1 MRGRVPVSRLGLI
14 AGRGRLP
21 LLAAR
26 GLAASGVS
34 VRAVAFEGLCE
45 PELERAVD
53 QIHWHRLGQ
62 LDAAAASLRA
72 MEVEQ
77 VVVAGSVPKQALFDG
92 SARVD
97 LDASATALLGA
108 IDRWDD
114 ATLLRTVADWL
125 ERQGFRVARQDEV
138 FAMFVAREGDF
149 SGREPSAEELFDV
162 EVGRRALARI
172 GAAGIGQCV
181 VVRHGCVVAVEAV
194 EGTDAT
200 IRRAGE
206 LAGPGAVVVKGAR
219 AGQDRRF
226 DLPAVGPGTIAAMVE
241 AGARCLAVEAG
252 VTLILDREGT
262 RDAADRAGIAWTAFP
277 PDRVGS

>member
-1 MRGRVPVSRLGLI
+1 MRGRDPVSRLGLI

-34 VRAVAFEGLCE
+34 VRAVAFEGLCD
-45 PELERAVD
+45 PELEGAVD
-53 QIHWHRLGQ
+53 RIHWHRLGQ
-62 LDAAAASLRA
+62 LDAAAESLRA
-72 MEVEQ
+72 MEVDEL
-77 VVVAGSVPKQALFDG
+77 VVAGAVPKQALFDG

-97 LDASATALLGA
+97 LDASAKGLLGS

-114 ATLLRTVADWL
+114 GTLLRTLAGWL
-125 ERQGFRVARQDEV
+125 ERQGFRIARQDEV
-138 FAMFVAREGDF
+138 FATLVAREGDF
-149 SGREPSAEELFDV
+149 SSREPSAEELFDV

-172 GAAGIGQCV
+172 GAAGVGQCV
-181 VVRHGCVVAVEAV
+181 VVRRGCVVAVEAV

-219 AGQDRRF
+219 TGQDRRF
-226 DLPAVGPGTIAAMVE
+226 DLPAVGPGTIAVMVL

-252 VTLILDREGT
+252 VTLILDREST

-277 PDRVGS
+277 SDRVGS